1 MVSLGFPPTDVI
13 SVYGILGIHSVHG
26 ITAFSVFS
34 AFSVLLAFSASCIL
48 GAINSFVNK
57 TWELMNT
64 NVAILFPKM
73 VFDMAYS
80 MYVVGNFSPS
90 KETVIGRLLF
100 FKWSP
105 GHK

>member
-1 MVSLGFPPTDVI
+1 
-13 SVYGILGIHSVHG
+13 
-26 ITAFSVFS
+26 
-34 AFSVLLAFSASCIL
+34 
-48 GAINSFVNK
+48 VNK

-80 MYVVGNFSPS
+80 MYVVWNFSPS